1 MFPTNQWYAAAWDRD
16 VGNTPF
22 GRTVCGEQIVFYRKP
37 DRSVAALED
46 CCPHRLLPLS
56 NGFVRGERIV
66 CGYHGLE
73 FEETGTCAC
82 IPGQETIPATTA
94 IKAYPVA
101 ERHRF
106 IWVWIGDPGQADE
119 AAIPDVHWC
128 DDPAWAFDG
137 GTYHIK
143 CDFRLL
149 IDNLM
154 DLSHETFVHGGSI
167 GQHEITE
174 SPIDTTWTD
183 STVTVTRWMRNVTPP
198 PFWAHNFKTAAP
210 VDRWQ
215 ICHFSLPSTVNIDVG
230 VAHAGTGAPEGD
242 RAQGISAWVIG
253 LMTPETETTTHY
265 LWGFARDFEIGD
277 AGLTARIREAQGR
290 VFAEDEDVLAAQQRN
305 IAKRPDRRLMTLAI
319 DAGGAQARRIL
330 NRATQPG

>member
-1 MFPTNQWYAAAWDRD
+1 MFPTNQWYAAVWDRD
-16 VGNTPF
+16 VGNKPF
-22 GRTVCGEQIVFYRKP
+22 GRTVCGEQIVFFRKP
-37 DRSVAALED
+37 DRTVVALED

-56 NGFVRGERIV
+56 NGFVRGDRIV

-73 FEETGTCAC
+73 FEDSGKCAC
-82 IPGQETIPATTA
+82 VPGQETIPATTA
-94 IKAYPVA
+94 IKAYPVT

-106 IWVWIGDPGQADE
+106 IWVWIGEPELADE
-119 AAIPDVHWC
+119 TLVPDIHWC
-128 DDPAWAFDG
+128 DDPQWAFDG
-137 GTYHIK
+137 GTYHIE
-143 CDFRLL
+143 CDYRLL

-174 SPIDTTWTD
+174 SPIETTWTD
-183 STVTVTRWMRNVTPP
+183 TTVTVTRWMHGVTPP
-198 PFWAHNFKTAAP
+198 PFWAHNFKSSAP

-230 VAHAGTGAPEGD
+230 VARTGTGAPEGD
-242 RAQGISAWVIG
+242 RSQGISAWVIG

-265 LWGFARDFEIGD
+265 LWGFARDFEVD
-277 AGLTARIREAQGR
+277 DEGLTARIREAQGR

-305 IAKRPDRRLMTLAI
+305 ISKRPDRRLMTLAI

-330 NRATQPG
+330 NRVTQPS